1 MSLLSKTGTTLLI
14 ITLLSVLEYHIVQ
27 AKCEGSVIFHWRV
40 TKNDERNNK
49 KKNFDVLQNK
59 IGGNKSR
66 LSIFFDTD
74 TAFGF
79 TIEGDCCWEIYPKN
93 GYRGDPIKLVSKI
106 PNGFGGIPGF
116 PGIKANSLK
125 KIPCE

>member
-49 KKNFDVLQNK
+49 KNNWGVLEK
-59 IGGNKSR
+59 EIRRNKSR
-66 LSIFFDTD
+66 LSVFFDTT
-74 TAFGF
+74 TAYGF
-79 TIEGDCCWEIYPKN
+79 TIKGNCCWEIYPEN
-93 GYRGDPIKLVSKI
+93 GYKGDSKKLVSKI
-106 PNGFGGIPGF
+106 PSGYGGIPGF
-116 PGIKANSLK
+116 PGFKANSIK